1 MNKSARPRGL
11 GRGLDA
17 LLPLN
22 PRDMAGSGPKASL
35 FLCAIER
42 ITPCK
47 TQPRQHFDAA
57 ALDELT
63 ASIQSHGLLEP
74 LVVRRLASG
83 DRFEIVAGERRWR
96 AAQRAGL
103 HEVPVHVRE
112 VSDQSAFE
120 LALVENVQREDLNP
134 IELAEALGR
143 LIAEYSYTQESLAS
157 LLNRDRSTL
166 ANALRL
172 LKLPE
177 KVRQLVINGQLSEG
191 HARALLGAPDETSM
205 TQLAEKAVARKLSV
219 RQIEAL
225 VRAAKS
231 EAAGDSPAPGTPEGK
246 SPGVRD
252 LEGRLA
258 RRYGTRCE
266 LRDHN
271 GKGEI
276 VIRYSDL
283 DELDRILEQMFA
295 AAGALSAA
303 GSSAAVPSAPGPS
316 AAVPSAAGST
326 GATAAATGKKAAGRA

>member
-1 MNKSARPRGL
+1 MTKSARPRGL

-22 PRDMAGSGPKASL
+22 PSQPASNGASSKATLFMSGNEKL
-35 FLCAIER
+35 V
-42 ITPCK
+42 PCRA
-47 TQPRQHFDAA
+47 QPRQYFDAA

-63 ASIQSHGLLEP
+63 ASIQLHGLLEP
-74 LVVRRLASG
+74 LVVRRLPG
-83 DRFEIVAGERRWR
+83 DDRFEIVAGERRWR

-103 HEVPVHVRE
+103 HEVAVHVRD
-112 VSDQSAFE
+112 VTAQSAFE

-134 IELAEALGR
+134 IEFAEALGR
-143 LIAEYSYTQESLAS
+143 LIAEYSYTQDSLAS

-177 KVRQLVINGQLSEG
+177 KVREMVIAGQLSEG
-191 HARALLGAPDETSM
+191 HARALLGAPDDASM

-219 RQIEAL
+219 RQTEAL
-225 VRAAKS
+225 VRALKS
-231 EAAGDSPAPGTPEGK
+231 SGDSAPAAPGADAK

-252 LEGRLA
+252 LEGRLN

-266 LRDHN
+266 VRDRN

-276 VIRYSDL
+276 VIRYTDL
-283 DELDRILEQMFA
+283 DELDRILEQMF
-295 AAGALSAA
+295 G
-303 GSSAAVPSAPGPS
+303 G
-316 AAVPSAAGST
+316 
-326 GATAAATGKKAAGRA
+326 

>member
-1 MNKSARPRGL
+1 MNKPARPRGL

-17 LLPLN
+17 LLPLSHSEAPSSN
-22 PRDMAGSGPKASL
+22 GQGNGKPTL
-35 FLCAIER
+35 FVCGIEKLV
-42 ITPCK
+42 PCK
-47 TQPRQHFDAA
+47 TQPRQNFDAG

-63 ASIQSHGLLEP
+63 ASIQAHGLLEP
-74 LVVRRLASG
+74 LVVRRLPG
-83 DRFEIVAGERRWR
+83 EKFEIVAGERRWR

-103 HEVPVHVRE
+103 HELPVHVRE
-112 VSDQSAFE
+112 VSEQSAFE

-134 IELAEALGR
+134 IEFAEALGR
-143 LIAEYSYTQESLAS
+143 LIAEYSYTQESLAT

-166 ANALRL
+166 ANVLRL

-177 KVRQLVINGQLSEG
+177 KVRELVVAGKLSEG

-205 TQLAEKAVARKLSV
+205 LQLAEKAVARKLSV

-225 VRAAKS
+225 VRASKMGSNGEPAS
-231 EAAGDSPAPGTPEGK
+231 EPAADAK

-266 LRDHN
+266 VRDQK

-276 VIRYSDL
+276 IIRYADL

-295 AAGALSAA
+295 
-303 GSSAAVPSAPGPS
+303 
-316 AAVPSAAGST
+316 
-326 GATAAATGKKAAGRA
+326 

>member
-22 PRDMAGSGPKASL
+22 PASSESPGSGTKPAL
-35 FLCAIER
+35 FLCAIEK
-42 ITPCK
+42 IAPCK

-74 LVVRRLASG
+74 LVVRRLGGG

-134 IELAEALGR
+134 IEFAEALGR
-143 LIAEYSYTQESLAS
+143 LIADYSYTQESLAS

-172 LKLPE
+172 LKLPD
-177 KVRQLVINGQLSEG
+177 KVREYVIHGQLSEG
-191 HARALLGAPDETSM
+191 HARALLGAPDEASM

-219 RQIEAL
+219 RQTEAL
-225 VRAAKS
+225 VRAAKTSASADGS
-231 EAAGDSPAPGTPEGK
+231 EPAVVEGK

-258 RRYGTRCE
+258 RRFGARCE

-283 DELDRILEQMFA
+283 DELDRILEQMFEGA
-295 AAGALSAA
+295 ARATPAA
-303 GSSAAVPSAPGPS
+303 RGSSAG
-316 AAVPSAAGST
+316 
-326 GATAAATGKKAAGRA
+326 